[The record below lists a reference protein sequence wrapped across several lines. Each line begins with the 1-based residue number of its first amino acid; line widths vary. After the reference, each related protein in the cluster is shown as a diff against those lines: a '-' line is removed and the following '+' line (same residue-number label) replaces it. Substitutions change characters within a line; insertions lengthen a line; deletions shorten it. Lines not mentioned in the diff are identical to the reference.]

1 MEGSRAAGPERCD
14 AVVVGGGP
22 AGLASAA
29 ELRRLGLS
37 VVVIERGWIGESW
50 RNRYDRLRL
59 NTVRQ
64 ASALPGQSIPRR
76 AGRWVRRDDFVHY
89 LESYA
94 RELDVRTGS
103 TVDRID
109 RVGDQWQVATAT
121 GDFVSPVVVVAT
133 GWENTPVLP
142 SWPGVETFPGAL
154 IHSAAYR
161 RPSAYRGRRL
171 LVAGGGVSGTEIAV
185 DLALGG
191 AEKVWLSLRT
201 PPTILP
207 RERLGVPITA
217 MGGLLDVLPTKAANL
232 SGRLTQW
239 LALGRSRSLLPRP
252 AHGVASDLLTRHRT
266 PTVVDGLLEC
276 VRAGDVEVV
285 EAIDHLD
292 GDAVVLT
299 GGRVLRPDA
308 IVAATGYRRGLEQ
321 LVGHL
326 DVLDPDGA
334 PKLDG
339 STQARSAPGLHFVG
353 YRLLFAGPLTA
364 IRRDSRRMAAA
375 VRLGPV
381 KELRHRARTGNN
393 ADASST

>member
-1 MEGSRAAGPERCD
+1 MSELRESGPERRD

-37 VVVIERGWIGESW
+37 VVVIERGGVGASW

-64 ASALPGQSIPRR
+64 ASGLPGRRIPRA
-76 AGRWVRRDDFVHY
+76 AGRWVRRDDFVRY

-94 RELDVRTGS
+94 RDLEVRTG
-103 TVDRID
+103 TTADRID
-109 RVGDQWQVATAT
+109 RVGDRWQVATTT
-121 GDFVSPVVVVAT
+121 GTFLASVVVVAT

-142 SWPGVETFPGAL
+142 SWPGIDGFPGPL

-161 RPSAYRGRRL
+161 RPGVYRARRM

-185 DLALGG
+185 DLAQGG
-191 AEKVWLSLRT
+191 AEKVWLSIRT

-217 MGGLLDVLPTKAANL
+217 MGGLLDVLPTTLADL
-232 SGRLTQW
+232 SGRLTHV
-239 LALGRSRSLLPRP
+239 LALGRARRLLPPP
-252 AHGVASDLLTRHRT
+252 AHGVASDLLARHRT
-266 PTVVDGLLEC
+266 PTVVDGLIEC
-276 VRAGDVEVV
+276 VRAGDVELVA
-285 EAIDHLD
+285 AIDHVD
-292 GDAVVLT
+292 ADAVVLT
-299 GGRVLRPDA
+299 DGRILRPDV
-308 IVAATGYRRGLEQ
+308 IVAATGYRRGLEP

-326 DVLDPDGA
+326 GVLDPDGA
-334 PKLDG
+334 PVLDG
-339 STQARSAPGLHFVG
+339 PTRARSAPGLHFVG

-364 IRRDSRRMAAA
+364 IRRDSRRMAEE
-375 VRLGPV
+375 V
-381 KELRHRARTGNN
+381 RTGPATQVRIPDRSGDN
-393 ADASST
+393 AGAQSS